1 MEKFICK
8 YESLDDFLNALITKP
23 INKEVFGNNP
33 SSESKN
39 YNFTGTHSF
48 KEAWNLCR
56 YTQDEGFENFKE
68 KFNYIN
74 FKTSNYYNREKAYKC
89 IGYAPN
95 VGRFLNGYPND
106 MNNFELVSRK
116 RRINV
121 TMNCSYSSFEQKSAI
136 ENRGICV
143 LNLIEYLENKGYE
156 VNFQFEEV
164 SYSGDEIIQIIIVL
178 KKPRER
184 LNIKYCYFPLVNPSF
199 LRRLIFRATEIIPD
213 IGGHWRYG
221 YGIPYIYTQEEM
233 KKQENTIYIMT
244 PDKMGIKGENIET
257 DFENFIN
264 FIEDNYNNL
273 LNNEEENK
281 KRKVR

>member
-1 MEKFICK
+1 MEKFIYK

-33 SSESKN
+33 SSESTN

-116 RRINV
+116 RRIN
-121 TMNCSYSSFEQKSAI
+121 
-136 ENRGICV
+136 
-143 LNLIEYLENKGYE
+143 
-156 VNFQFEEV
+156 
-164 SYSGDEIIQIIIVL
+164 
-178 KKPRER
+178 
-184 LNIKYCYFPLVNPSF
+184 
-199 LRRLIFRATEIIPD
+199 
-213 IGGHWRYG
+213 
-221 YGIPYIYTQEEM
+221 
-233 KKQENTIYIMT
+233 
-244 PDKMGIKGENIET
+244 
-257 DFENFIN
+257 
-264 FIEDNYNNL
+264 
-273 LNNEEENK
+273 NK
-281 KRKVR
+281 KKRARSRRSRSWGKKWRARDKRKQTRGKRKKSKRKLWRKDKK